1 MTWRRRG
8 GVCSCFP
15 RRRATPRRLGGVGF
29 HRYAPRS
36 ACEPGAPFLGHS
48 GSARSAAAPRRPQPG
63 LEVVLALLRS
73 AKLPGWRGM
82 THSARYRGR
91 SPALTSGI
99 DTLALF
105 FVYEG
110 IRRESRGSPG
120 TPSIHPSSS
129 INAEIKN
136 SMLTPTRS
144 RDRNAHAQ
152 RPFQQL
158 PQPPPE
164 RVVVRRDVGAQ
175 LAPFSY

>member
-1 MTWRRRG
+1 MSAAPSG
-8 GVCSCFP
+8 A
-15 RRRATPRRLGGVGF
+15 RALSWLRLGGVPW
-29 HRYAPRS
+29 HRYAPRPRVLTGVPE
-36 ACEPGAPFLGHS
+36 AVLGRS
-48 GSARSAAAPRRPQPG
+48 VAAARCGAAAPSRPAAK
-63 LEVVLALLRS
+63 ALSHCCEWHGSLQE
-73 AKLPGWRGM
+73 
-82 THSARYRGR
+82 ARMRQR
-91 SPALTSGI
+91 AAVPRTLPALTSGI

-158 PQPPPE
+158 PQPPSE

>member
-1 MTWRRRG
+1 MSAAPSG
-8 GVCSCFP
+8 A
-15 RRRATPRRLGGVGF
+15 RALSWLRLGGVPW
-29 HRYAPRS
+29 HRYAPRPRVLTGVPEAVLGRS
-36 ACEPGAPFLGHS
+36 GAA
-48 GSARSAAAPRRPQPG
+48 ARCGAAAPSRPAAKASRTAANGPAG
-63 LEVVLALLRS
+63 FGRHVDALR
-73 AKLPGWRGM
+73 
-82 THSARYRGR
+82 ARYRGR